1 MKTNKINAAGET
13 AHEAEKL
20 LGVSYVVVHSC
31 PADILEREPALF
43 APIVL
48 THEIQYMA
56 DGRETFGR
64 HDGCTLFRIG
74 IMQRDSEVTIRL
86 FQKALQRIL
95 LFSLP
100 FR

>member
-1 MKTNKINAAGET
+1 METDKINAAGET

-74 IMQRDSEVTIRL
+74 IMQRDSQMTVGL
-86 FQKALQRIL
+86 LQETLQGWL
-95 LFSLP
+95 LIAGC
-100 FR
+100 